1 MTPKNNKHSMAKRI
15 DPERP
20 VYPIGV
26 VAELTGIKPQTLR
39 IYEENGLITPSRS
52 SKNRRLYSNNDVEKI
67 EYLYYLTQ
75 IRKVGIRGVKVIL
88 EILDQIPEE
97 QRQRIMSA
105 VVEKGGNHKEDGK

>member
-1 MTPKNNKHSMAKRI
+1 MARQI

-26 VAELTGIKPQTLR
+26 ISELTGIKPQTLR
-39 IYEENGLITPSRS
+39 IYEENGLIIPCRS
-52 SKNRRLYSNNDVEKI
+52 QKNRRLYSNNDIEKI

-88 EILDQIPEE
+88 EILDQITEE
-97 QRQRIMSA
+97 QRQSIISGMC
-105 VVEKGGNHKEDGK
+105 EDLNTHKQNH